1 MSYKTLKLD
10 ATLYEYLCRVSLREP
25 AVLSELRAET
35 AALPM
40 AMMQIAPEQ
49 GQFMSLLARICGARK
64 ALEIGVFTG
73 YSSLSVALAMPADG
87 RLIACDVN
95 AEWTAIARRYWARA
109 GVAEKIELH
118 LAPALAT
125 LDSLLASGHAGSI
138 DFTFIDADKSNY
150 QDYFERALALSR
162 EGALILVDNVL
173 WSGKVASPAAAGDDD
188 TAALQAFNERLH
200 YDDRVDLAMLA
211 VADGLT
217 IVRKR

>member
-211 VADGLT
+211 MADGLT

>member
-1 MSYKTLKLD
+1 MSYKTLNLD
-10 ATLYEYLCRVSLREP
+10 STLYEYLCRVSLREP

-73 YSSLSVALAMPADG
+73 YSSLSVALTLPADG

-95 AEWTAIARRYWARA
+95 AEWTAIAQRYWARA

-150 QDYFERALALSR
+150 QSYFERALTLSR
-162 EGALILVDNVL
+162 AGALIVVDNVL
-173 WSGKVASPAAAGDDD
+173 WSGKVASPAAAGDAD
-188 TAALQAFNERLH
+188 TAALQAFNERLRD
-200 YDDRVDLAMLA
+200 DDRVDLAMLA
-211 VADGLT
+211 VADGIT

>member
-10 ATLYEYLCRVSLREP
+10 VTLYEYLCRVSLREP